1 MKKIFAIMMAAAV
14 AVGCH
19 NDNFVEDVPTTPE
32 SYCDKLTLN
41 VGEETTR
48 VFNSELEWIWE
59 ESDTIIGYQDDGG
72 KQRNKLT
79 LVSENQF
86 FCENFK
92 FYNLEADNFHF
103 FYANEETEGTLTAV
117 QDGTWRPVLVGTVKN
132 TQLKNISEVSME
144 HLSAALEF
152 TLYEEDKETKRN
164 IVSARLTGNGDFVGR
179 WIVKDDLTYTHSIS
193 GNEIYIELATPSP
206 TVVFNMPTG
215 VFEKNYLTLTLTTA
229 SGATITKKL
238 PSQSFIKGQRNKFN
252 IAMPKPAYLPE
263 GYTFN
268 TTIKNNLGSCTAIK
282 FVTNSAT
289 TSATTIT
296 PASGDQPIY
305 LVTNGS
311 TLEIHTPALEFIA
324 NADCNNMFSYLST
337 ITTIDFDGFNTSN
350 VTFMTQMFDN
360 CQKLT
365 SLDLSNFDTSNVTRM
380 SNMFNECYALQ
391 SLDLSK
397 FDTSKVTSMSN
408 MFFRCW
414 ALASLDLSKFDTSKV
429 TSMSK
434 MFYECYYLTEPN
446 LILSFSFSSSPS
458 VSDMLKSL
466 GNVATEKYNL
476 YVTQEAYDYLNGK
489 NLGTHNYAILTV
501 K

>member
-1 MKKIFAIMMAAAV
+1 MMAAAV

-48 VFNSELEWIWE
+48 VFNSKLEWIWE

-206 TVVFNMPTG
+206 TVVFNMPTR
-215 VFEKNYLTLTLTTA
+215 VFEDNYLTLTLTTA

-238 PSQSFIKGQRNKFN
+238 PEQTFEAGQRNKFN

-263 GYTFN
+263 GNTFR
-268 TTIKNNLGSCTAIK
+268 TAIKNNLGSCTAIK

-289 TSATTIT
+289 TSATTMA

-311 TLEIHTPALEFIA
+311 TLEIHTPAPEFIA
-324 NADCNNMFSYLST
+324 NENCVDMFSYLDS
-337 ITTIDFDGFNTSN
+337 ITAIDFDGFNTSK
-350 VTFMTQMFDN
+350 VTSMTRMFQN
-360 CQKLT
+360 CEALT
-365 SLDLSNFDTSNVTRM
+365 SLDLSYFDTSNVTTM
-380 SNMFNECYALQ
+380 IQMFENCQKLTT
-391 SLDLSK
+391 LDLSK
-397 FDTSKVTSMSN
+397 FDTSKVTSMAQ
-408 MFFRCW
+408 MFYDCQK
-414 ALASLDLSKFDTSKV
+414 LTTLDLSKFNTSKV
-429 TSMSK
+429 TSMAK
-434 MFYECYYLTEPN
+434 MFENCFNLAEPN
-446 LILSFSFSSSPS
+446 LILNFSFSSSPS
-458 VSDMLKSL
+458 VSNMLQYL
-466 GNVATEKYNL
+466 GGFKDAYNL
-476 YVTQEAYDYLNGK
+476 YVTQEAYNYLNGK
-489 NLGTHNYAILTV
+489 DLGTHNQAILTV